1 MVLFCYIISSQEKIQ
16 NTNKSPSLRQAD
28 TFLSKQARRVNR
40 TTQEIIY
47 PPLNNVNWENLR
59 DNDSMNNYK
68 HGLQMAELQLSNWM
82 LLGKKKP
89 EMNLNTW
96 FRGQLR
102 IVYLL
107 QSISCFQGRWAKTP
121 SLSDREAAFSD
132 VEILH
137 K

>member
-1 MVLFCYIISSQEKIQ
+1 MVKFCYIISSQAKIQ
-16 NTNKSPSLRQAD
+16 NANKSPSLRQVD

-40 TTQEIIY
+40 TTQEITY

-59 DNDSMNNYK
+59 DNDSVNNYK
-68 HGLQMAELQLSNWM
+68 HGLQMAESQLSNSM
-82 LLGKKKP
+82 LLGKKQP
-89 EMNLNTW
+89 EMNLNMW
-96 FRGQLR
+96 FTGQQR

-107 QSISCFQGRWAKTP
+107 QSISCFQGRWTKTP
-121 SLSDREAAFSD
+121 SLSDRDAAFSD